1 MRKVI
6 NKDNKIDWMF
16 AIVVLGLIFFGMVM
30 ISSSSV
36 VTSMERYG
44 NNFHF
49 VSRQLVSFFIG
60 VIVLIVTSM
69 IDYRF
74 WKKYSFILLIATLLM
89 LILVFIPG
97 IGKSVGGAHRWFGIG
112 NQWFQP
118 SELVKLTF
126 ILYLAAWMDKRGE
139 QVKTLFG
146 GFIPFAV
153 LIGII
158 GILIM
163 NQPDLGTMSII
174 TISAVAVYF
183 AAGASL
189 NHLLIGFVSGL
200 AVVGILIKSAPYRLQ
215 RLLVFL
221 NPSVDTQGAAYH
233 INQAL
238 LAIGSGGLWGL
249 GFGQSKQKYLYLPQA
264 HTDSIFAIIAEELGY
279 VRSLLVIA
287 AFILLGYY
295 GLRIAKNA
303 PDNFSRLVCV
313 GIITWILV
321 QAFINIGAMLSI
333 LPLTGVPMP
342 FVSYGGSALIVLLA
356 AVGIMLNISKHT
368 GEKYNN

>member
-1 MRKVI
+1 MKKLI
-6 NKDNKIDWMF
+6 NKENKIDWMF
-16 AIVVLGLIFFGMVM
+16 AIVILGLIFFGMVM

-36 VTSMERYG
+36 VTSMEYFG

-49 VSRQLVSFFIG
+49 VSRQFISFLVG
-60 VIVLIVTSM
+60 IVALVATTL
-69 IDYRF
+69 IDYRI
-74 WKKYSFILLIATLLM
+74 WKKYSFVLLIITLLM
-89 LILVFIPG
+89 LVLVFVPG
-97 IGKSVGGAHRWFGIG
+97 IGKEAGGAHRWFGFG

-126 ILYLAAWMDKRGE
+126 ILYLAAWMDKKGE
-139 QVKTLFG
+139 QVKTFFG
-146 GFIPFAV
+146 GFVPFAV
-153 LIGII
+153 LIAVI
-158 GILIM
+158 GVLIM

-189 NHLLIGFVSGL
+189 NHLLIGFVSAL

-221 NPSVDTQGAAYH
+221 NPSIDTQGAAYH

-249 GFGQSKQKYLYLPQA
+249 GFGQSKQKYLYLPQP

-279 VRSLLVIA
+279 VRSLLVIF
-287 AFILLGYY
+287 AFVLVGYY

-303 PDNFSRLVCV
+303 PDNFARLVCV
-313 GIITWILV
+313 GITTWILA

-342 FVSYGGSALIVLLA
+342 FISYGGSALIVLLA
-356 AVGIMLNISKHT
+356 AV
-368 GEKYNN
+368 